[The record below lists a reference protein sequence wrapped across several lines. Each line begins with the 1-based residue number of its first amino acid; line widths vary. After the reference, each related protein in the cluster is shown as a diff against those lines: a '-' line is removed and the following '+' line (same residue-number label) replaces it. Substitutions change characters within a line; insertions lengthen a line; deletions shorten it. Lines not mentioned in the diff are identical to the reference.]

1 MDAIQSEMRCQIVM
15 NFYQQNSS
23 KEMHFWMD
31 GQTDRQTQRPK
42 EMRGR
47 FTIMQFSKEGVL
59 KITIYDVQVDQG
71 VIINL
76 FRSIK
81 ENIVKNCQ

>member
-1 MDAIQSEMRCQIVM
+1 
-15 NFYQQNSS
+15 
-23 KEMHFWMD
+23 MHLWMD
-31 GQTDRQTQRPK
+31 IQTDRQTQRPK
-42 EMRGR
+42 EMRGH
-47 FTIMQFSKEGVL
+47 FTITQFSKEGVL

-76 FRSIK
+76 FWSIK